1 MVPTNDN
8 DWAEILDVVAVESVE
23 EEEEEPDED
32 EEDAHPHDEEY
43 QLLVAIYPVPS
54 VQRHPVL
61 PPERY
66 ILDGDRFPG
75 LLLLPAVVVGVV
87 HVLDGESVAGQ
98 AVPRQA
104 AQHRLDGALLGLLQ
118 QQQQQHYNSR
128 GLSSVLLLTSLLDS
142 LSSLIFLAMAW
153 WMKLM
158 SDQWRWC
165 C

>member
-32 EEDAHPHDEEY
+32 EEDAHPHNEEY

-61 PPERY
+61 PPEGY
-66 ILDGDRFPG
+66 ILDGDRLPG

-98 AVPRQA
+98 AVPREA
-104 AQHRLDGALLGLLQ
+104 AQHRLDGAVLGLLERQ
-118 QQQQQHYNSR
+118 R
-128 GLSSVLLLTSLLDS
+128 LGSSQLPIIVYHKPFCYCLCLPFISWQLH
-142 LSSLIFLAMAW
+142 
-153 WMKLM
+153 
-158 SDQWRWC
+158 DQ
-165 C
+165 